1 MGVRPEKKTA
11 GKAPFGRPLFFPA
24 LRRFRFVLLFAQ
36 QGLGENHLVP
46 CLTPRLAEPL

>member
-24 LRRFRFVLLFAQ
+24 LRRFRFVHFFAQ